1 MEEGFHIQWHLTN
14 QCNLRCRHCYQD
26 DFSKE
31 CELDLAG
38 LEGIAENILDAMRSL
53 NRKLFV
59 HLTGGEPFLKPELF
73 PLLGKLNHEPSVE
86 ELGIITNGTLLN
98 EEVVSRLALFP
109 KLKKMK
115 ISLDGADP
123 ETNDGI
129 RSPGTFKRILQNL
142 SLLKKDRTFE
152 IIFMFTL
159 MRRNYRNLPSFILLC
174 QDLGVDGMILE
185 RFIPLG
191 KGREVRDQVLG
202 REEWKEVV
210 MNFLED
216 SEPHPYQ
223 AFEILFKDDEM
234 EFLGA
239 PCVIGGAGSAFCLTG
254 PVFPARR
261 FPS

>member
-1 MEEGFHIQWHLTN
+1 
-14 QCNLRCRHCYQD
+14 
-26 DFSKE
+26 
-31 CELDLAG
+31 
-38 LEGIAENILDAMRSL
+38 
-53 NRKLFV
+53 
-59 HLTGGEPFLKPELF
+59 
-73 PLLGKLNHEPSVE
+73 
-86 ELGIITNGTLLN
+86 
-98 EEVVSRLALFP
+98 
-109 KLKKMK
+109 
-115 ISLDGADP
+115 
-123 ETNDGI
+123 
-129 RSPGTFKRILQNL
+129 
-142 SLLKKDRTFE
+142 
-152 IIFMFTL
+152 

-239 PCVIGGAGSAFCLTG
+239 PCVIGRDGLCIMPDGT
-254 PVFPARR
+254 VFPCRR
-261 FPS
+261 FPIPIGNLLER